1 MCIIDY
7 LSINSNAIHFYCKPM
22 YKIAVFLVISSFI
35 WASCCKGHPDECIGK
50 SGVQINFKGFSPKDL
65 DTVYTTGYQIGT
77 GFGTI
82 TQPEFAD
89 TSILYRQPY
98 TTTGQLTYPLRESKD
113 WKVYIPS
120 VNRTYYIYGYKFHKT
135 YCKSCAKRV
144 EVYNLDSCWVND
156 TMYDASSITFSK

>member
-1 MCIIDY
+1 M
-7 LSINSNAIHFYCKPM
+7 P
-22 YKIAVFLVISSFI
+22 KIALFVFICSVVWI
-35 WASCCKGHPDECIGK
+35 SCCKGTADECISK
-50 SGVQINFKGFSPKDL
+50 SGVQINFSGFSPQDL

-120 VNRTYYIYGYKFHKT
+120 IKRTYYVYGYKFNKT
-135 YCKSCAKRV
+135 YCKNCAKRV
-144 EVYNLDSCWVND
+144 DVYNLDSCWIND
-156 TMYDASSITFSK
+156 TLYDASSITFYKQ